1 MEQNTIEKWLIEE
14 LDTDSNWE
22 RKFAESENIL
32 DRLANEALE
41 NCSISNNYIGINRMN
56 QKNFEDEILRLPVE
70 KRAELAQKLLLSLEA
85 PSEDEI
91 AEDWMVEALRRA
103 REIDE
108 GTVQPIPAE
117 EVRRKAQALLR

>member
-1 MEQNTIEKWLIEE
+1 LK
-14 LDTDSNWE
+14 
-22 RKFAESENIL
+22 
-32 DRLANEALE
+32 
-41 NCSISNNYIGINRMN
+41 
-56 QKNFEDEILRLPVE
+56 QKKIEDEVLHLPVE

-91 AEDWMVEALRRA
+91 AEDWLVEALRRA

-117 EVRRKAQALLR
+117 EVRRKAQSLLR